1 VFERVFDGSLVG
13 KTNDDGGRDGA
24 EDVSNFNVS
33 VGT

>member
-1 VFERVFDGSLVG
+1 MFDGSLVG

-33 VGT
+33 DGEVVE